1 MDTQTFRD
9 AYKQRPACVA
19 TMPIGQWLNGALK
32 AQNKTL
38 ASITNVDEAMRFCIM
53 QEYTN
58 WDRVGFD
65 YWCAF
70 NSFNKSLGE
79 NNV

>member
-9 AYKQRPACVA
+9 AYKQRPAYAA
-19 TMPIGQWLNGALK
+19 TMTIGQWLNGALK
-32 AQNKTL
+32 ANNKTL
-38 ASITNVDEAMRFCIM
+38 AAMTNVDEALRFCIA

-65 YWCAF
+65 YWAVF